1 MPVRFERSGLAALSD
16 YSSEGYKTLLAQL
29 ESVDREFLE
38 KLPQFAHPQYK
49 WHRDTLHTWSRA
61 WEYSFVLHHVKLEC
75 VRQGRP
81 LAVIDFGSGSVF
93 FPFSIA
99 RLGCNVVCFDSD
111 PIGIAD
117 LQNATKVVGAGNG
130 SVEGRVNDEKL
141 PVETAF
147 ADVAY
152 SVSVLEHMPD
162 PVPIVD
168 EIYRVLK
175 PGGLFILTMDLDVE
189 GNSGV
194 TPTNFEKLRSELEA
208 RFTWEFAERTVHP
221 LDMLTSK
228 NSPYP
233 RLGEAKLPGLMYRTK
248 TGELKPLIGGPN
260 PGVLT
265 VYGCVLRRKE

>member
-16 YSSEGYKTLLAQL
+16 YNSERYKALLSQL
-29 ESVDREFLE
+29 EVVDAEFLE
-38 KLPQFAHPQYK
+38 KLPQFAHSEYK

-61 WEYSFVLHHVKLEC
+61 WEYSFMLHHVKLEC
-75 VRQGRP
+75 VRQGRQ
-81 LAVIDFGSGSVF
+81 LSIVDFGSGSVF
-93 FPFSIA
+93 FPFAIA
-99 RLGCNVVCFDSD
+99 RLGNNVVCFDSD
-111 PIGIAD
+111 PVGVAD
-117 LQNATKVVGAGNG
+117 LQAATRVVNAGSG
-130 SVEGRVNDEKL
+130 SVEGRLNDEHL
-141 PVETAF
+141 PTESAF

-168 EIYRVLK
+168 EIERVLK

-189 GNSGV
+189 GSSGV
-194 TPTNFEKLRSELEA
+194 SPANFEKLRAELEG

-233 RLGEAKLPGLMYRTK
+233 RLGEDKVPGLMIRTK
-248 TGELKPLIGGPN
+248 KGELKPLIGGPN
-260 PGVLT
+260 PGVLS
-265 VYGCVLRRKE
+265 VYGCVLRRK